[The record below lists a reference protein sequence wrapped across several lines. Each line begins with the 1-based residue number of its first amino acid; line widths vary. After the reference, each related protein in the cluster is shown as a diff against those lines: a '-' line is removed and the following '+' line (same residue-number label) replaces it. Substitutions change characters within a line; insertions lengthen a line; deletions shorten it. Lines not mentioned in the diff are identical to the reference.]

1 MLLYFCLARNGV
13 ANFSRLSAIY
23 LFSYI
28 DRGNIGNAKTA
39 GMTKELGINSSQYG
53 WLVSMYYIA
62 YICFH
67 WVSLQ
72 HESAATF
79 H

>member
-1 MLLYFCLARNGV
+1 M
-13 ANFSRLSAIY
+13 
-23 LFSYI
+23 FSYI

-39 GMTKELGINSSQYG
+39 GMSEDLSLSSNDYA

-67 WVSLQ
+67 WV
-72 HESAATF
+72 
-79 H
+79 